1 MLLPND
7 DVNNGGYLEKF
18 SPLQVPHLDLGQD
31 QHDKFYFDP
40 VHVSDED
47 SKKALNAVAAVDPLT
62 KREEVLKKSQR
73 VGYTENKIR
82 EQASQIAQ
90 AKGLDQSR
98 AEEVEQMSLM
108 YDNYYDAYQKYE
120 DFQIIKDVDKA
131 LASKVKMTRKPE
143 LAEISSGVPS
153 SR

>member
-1 MLLPND
+1 M
-7 DVNNGGYLEKF
+7 
-18 SPLQVPHLDLGQD
+18 
-31 QHDKFYFDP
+31 
-40 VHVSDED
+40 
-47 SKKALNAVAAVDPLT
+47 
-62 KREEVLKKSQR
+62 LKKSQR
-73 VGYTENKIR
+73 VGYTENRIR
-82 EQASQIAQ
+82 EQVAQIAQ
-90 AKGLDQSR
+90 AQGLDQSR